1 MASPPLTKLP
11 TDIMYMI
18 FDLLHIDLLCNFR
31 LVCHWSRE
39 QSEEYFASRAYR
51 HKIISIKGRFVDL
64 VRGADQIFRDNITLA
79 AAVQTLSIR
88 WRPKI
93 YPEYY
98 KTGFQHVPYL
108 TSEVPDIF
116 TTLAGLKSLDLRGM
130 TSRTLESYFTLQQ
143 KSSVSGASLSF
154 GALGTCW
161 PRLESLSLS
170 RTYLMSQELIAVVQR
185 AGPGVIKLELEGVH
199 TFEGK
204 WLGTLRAIRSSASNM
219 KSLKLRCLYDNTEC
233 PKSSCRLTFRDEND
247 SILDKSCG
255 GDNGTSTLSL
265 RGDFASMEGVEAIEL
280 GLKMIAQHL
289 VQRAAAKKCRS
300 QEG

>member
-11 TDIMYMI
+11 TDVMYMI
-18 FDLLHIDLLCNFR
+18 FDLLCIDRLCDFR
-31 LVCHWSRE
+31 LVCHWSRV

-51 HKIISIKGRFVDL
+51 HKIISIEGRSIDL
-64 VRGADQIFRDNITLA
+64 VRGADRIFRDNITLA

-88 WRPKI
+88 WRPKT

-116 TTLAGLKSLDLRGM
+116 TTLSGLKSLDLRGM

-143 KSSVSGASLSF
+143 KSSVGGASLSF
-154 GALGTCW
+154 EALGTCW
-161 PRLESLSLS
+161 PRLESLSLT
-170 RTYLMSQELIAVVQR
+170 RIYLMSQELIAVIQR
-185 AGPGVIKLELEGVH
+185 AGPGLIKLELQGVH

-204 WLGTLRAIRSSASNM
+204 WVGTLRAIRSSASNI
-219 KSLKLRCLYDNTEC
+219 KSLRLRCLYDNTDS
-233 PKSSCRLTFRDEND
+233 PKSACRLMFRDEND

-255 GDNGTSTLSL
+255 GTSTLSL
-265 RGDFASMEGVEAIEL
+265 RGDFASMKGVEAIEL
-280 GLKMIAQHL
+280 GLKMIAEHL
-289 VQRAAAKKCRS
+289 VERAAAKKCRS